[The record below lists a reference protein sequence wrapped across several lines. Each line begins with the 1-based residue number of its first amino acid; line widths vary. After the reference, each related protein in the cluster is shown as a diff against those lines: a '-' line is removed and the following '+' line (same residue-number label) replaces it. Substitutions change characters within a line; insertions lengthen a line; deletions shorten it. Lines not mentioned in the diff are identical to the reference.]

1 MKIQVPKAVGVF
13 AEDTKLL
20 VTDSHA
26 LLTFLQVFDVDKGA
40 KTVLAQVAAQVYLPI
55 AQARRLHEELGE
67 ALKRKGDSER

>member
-26 LLTFLQVFDVDKGA
+26 LLTFLQVFDIDKSA
-40 KTVLAQVAAQVYLPI
+40 KTVLAQVAAQVYS
-55 AQARRLHEELGE
+55 RL
-67 ALKRKGDSER
+67 RKLADCTRSSAKP